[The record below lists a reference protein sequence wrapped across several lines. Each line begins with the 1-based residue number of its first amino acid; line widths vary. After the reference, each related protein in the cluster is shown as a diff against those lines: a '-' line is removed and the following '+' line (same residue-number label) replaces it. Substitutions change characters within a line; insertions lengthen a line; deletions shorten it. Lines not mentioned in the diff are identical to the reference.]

1 MAKQR
6 DRVFLVI
13 GLGTFGKQVA
23 TEISARGGKV
33 IAVDRQPKLVEAI
46 KDQVTQ
52 AVLVDST
59 DEEGLSALSLEE
71 VDVAIVAIGD
81 AMEAGI
87 LTTAILKRSGVPYV
101 VARAVSD
108 IHGQVLRQVGADEV
122 INLEVD
128 EGRRIAQRLVAP
140 DILDRIPISSSIS
153 VAEVNVPRS
162 FLNSTLV
169 RLDLRKRFSINV
181 IAIKRDSQGLD
192 EVGNPQVQEEVI
204 FPDADTMLREG
215 DIILVVGK
223 NDDIESI
230 SGE

>member
-6 DRVFLVI
+6 DRVFMVI
-13 GLGTFGKQVA
+13 GLGTFGRQVSL
-23 TEISARGGKV
+23 EISAREGKV

-46 KDQVTQ
+46 KEQVTQ
-52 AVLVDST
+52 SVLVDST

-101 VARAVSD
+101 VARAISE

-153 VAEVNVPRS
+153 VAEVNAPRS

-169 RLDLRKRFSINV
+169 RLDLRRRFSINV
-181 IAIKRDSQGLD
+181 IAIKRESQGLD
-192 EVGNPQVQEEVI
+192 EVGNPRIQEEVI
-204 FPDADTMLREG
+204 FPEADTVLQEG
-215 DIILVVGK
+215 DVILVVGK

-230 SGE
+230 SAD